1 MGGKALS
8 NPSVRLYAEQY
19 HLVEREVVSRL
30 QEVVPSGVRVRAVE
44 AFRSKA
50 SFGDLDVLVERYEG
64 FDPFKL
70 AEALNPTE
78 VVRNGDVTS
87 LGMHTPS
94 GVFQVDLIKAQPES
108 FEFNFLYFCF
118 NDMGNLLGRVAK
130 RMGFKF
136 GHNGFRYLV
145 RHPDRDDCKLGEVT
159 LTLNF
164 EEALNFLGYDGARY
178 MALAADKERGFAALD
193 DVFAYVYANPYLHP
207 GMFALEEQNHH
218 ARVRDRKRPVYR
230 AFLEYLEAM
239 PEPEG
244 GYFDW
249 TEKAALRQGHLER
262 AFEIFPHF
270 RVEYDRLV
278 AEALL
283 DDKVKAKF
291 NGRVAGEVTG
301 LTGKALGQFM
311 QSFKASLGD
320 NFRET
325 LLNQSADSVR
335 QNMVDFWQQVRM
347 NAPKAQ

>member
-8 NPSVRLYAEQY
+8 KPSVRLLSDRYFEVEERVVEQ
-19 HLVEREVVSRL
+19 LREVVP
-30 QEVVPSGVRVRAVE
+30 EGVRVAAVE
-44 AFRSKA
+44 AYRCKP
-50 SFGDLDVLVERYEG
+50 SFGDLDVLVERYDG
-64 FDPFKL
+64 FDPFAL
-70 AEALNPTE
+70 AEALNATE

-87 LGMHTPS
+87 VGVEVDE

-108 FEFNFLYFCF
+108 FEFNFRYFSF

-145 RHPDRDDCKLGEVT
+145 RHPKRDDCKLGEVT
-159 LTLNF
+159 LTLSF

-178 MALAADKERGFAALD
+178 MALAADKEKGFRALD
-193 DVFAYVYANPYLHP
+193 DVFAYVYRNPYLHP

-230 AFLEYLEAM
+230 AFLDYLEAM

-249 TEKAALRQGHLER
+249 SEKAVLRQHHLER
-262 AFEIFPHF
+262 AFEAFPHF
-270 RVEYDRLV
+270 KVEYERLV
-278 AEALL
+278 EQAAL
-283 DDKVKAKF
+283 DDLVKMKF

-301 LTGKALGQFM
+301 LKGKELGQFM
-311 QSFKASLGD
+311 QSFKAFHGD
-320 NFRET
+320 KFRRT
-325 LLNQSADSVR
+325 MLMDSPEAVR
-335 QNMVDFWQQVRM
+335 KRMVDFWKQVSELP
-347 NAPKAQ
+347 NAQ